1 MDFREGD
8 WATSKEPGPIT
19 LKTLVTR
26 ICLLEVFPTPN
37 YQDISLAQWL
47 AHVPS
52 RLLTNISGK
61 GETFLRNI
69 PKMKTVVDPPG
80 SKADGAKTDL
90 AVCCARVLD
99 LQEGDR
105 L

>member
-1 MDFREGD
+1 VKGQGRMTVFAAGGHARTMDFREGD
-8 WATSKEPGPIT
+8 VGYVERTRPHYVENLGDT
-19 LKTLVTR
+19 DLVF
-26 ICLLEVFPTPN
+26 LEVFPTPN

-52 RLLTNISGK
+52 RLVDQHIGT

-80 SKADGAKTDL
+80 SKS
-90 AVCCARVLD
+90 
-99 LQEGDR
+99 
-105 L
+105 

>member
-1 MDFREGD
+1 
-8 WATSKEPGPIT
+8 
-19 LKTLVTR
+19 LVF
-26 ICLLEVFPTPN
+26 LEVFPTPN

-52 RLLTNISGK
+52 RLVDQHIGT

-80 SKADGAKTDL
+80 SKS
-90 AVCCARVLD
+90 
-99 LQEGDR
+99 
-105 L
+105 